1 MDTQKITILEKEL
14 ADAQWDLNY
23 HSSKVEKAECLI
35 ELFTKKLEA
44 LKEEVKVKEAF
55 EDVC

>member
-1 MDTQKITILEKEL
+1 MNTQKITILEKEL
-14 ADAQWDLNY
+14 ADAKWDLNY

-44 LKEEVKVKEAF
+44 LKEDIKIKEAF
-55 EDVC
+55 DDVR

>member
-44 LKEEVKVKEAF
+44 LKEEIKVKEAF

>member
-14 ADAQWDLNY
+14 ADAKWDLNY

-35 ELFTKKLEA
+35 ELFTKKLEEA
-44 LKEEVKVKEAF
+44 KEELKLQEAF
-55 EDVC
+55 GDEC